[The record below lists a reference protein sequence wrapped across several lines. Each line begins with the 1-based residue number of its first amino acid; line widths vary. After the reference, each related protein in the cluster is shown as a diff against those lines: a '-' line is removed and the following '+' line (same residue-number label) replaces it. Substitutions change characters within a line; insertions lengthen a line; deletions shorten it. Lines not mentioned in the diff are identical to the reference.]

1 MSHSHKG
8 AGPVPGSAAGYLPK
22 VAPSQHRQQPE
33 VVHLEPP
40 AGAANTEE
48 RPQVK
53 EVIGVKEP
61 AEDRT
66 HCGGSRG
73 SPSAFA
79 LGEFLQQDK
88 QRRRVKLMS
97 CCHGNHML
105 TSCGATR

>member
-1 MSHSHKG
+1 MANSFPDLLNSASRTCGQEAEAHVSHSHKG

-88 QRRRVKLMS
+88 
-97 CCHGNHML
+97 
-105 TSCGATR
+105 